1 MNQNLSMNRRSLL
14 HAGLGFAA
22 VIAVPN
28 LSGCVATGSARKGF
42 FAARE
47 LPIGLQ
53 LYTLGDAIVKE
64 DLDGTLQRVAAIGY
78 RTIELPG
85 VKSGETSR
93 IRAAADKAGLAIT
106 AVHVGSGPASA
117 EGPLTVQADLA
128 QLAGQLQ
135 VLGCR
140 DVVVPFPLLPSV
152 TPAAGEDMLTALRRA
167 FRSGIDHWK
176 RTAALLNERG
186 EALRREGLS
195 LSYHNHDLEFITVS
209 GTRGWD
215 ILVADTDP
223 KLVFFEIDI
232 GWVVAGGLDPV
243 AFVEGLAGRV
253 RQLHVKDLNA
263 PSEPKEA
270 LKMDSTEVGSG
281 VVDWKKVLGAA
292 YRAGARQFY
301 VEQEPPFKIDRF
313 EAVSKSYAYLNNL

>member
-1 MNQNLSMNRRSLL
+1 MSQELSMNRRSLL
-14 HAGLGFAA
+14 RAGLGFAA
-22 VIAVPN
+22 VIAAPN
-28 LSGCVATGSARKGF
+28 LSGCVAASAGRKGF
-42 FAARE
+42 FAEHE

-53 LYTLGDAIVKE
+53 LYTLGDAMMNE

-78 RTIELPG
+78 RAIELPG
-85 VKSGETSR
+85 VQGGEITR
-93 IRAAADKAGLAIT
+93 MRAAADNAGLAIT
-106 AVHVGSGPASA
+106 AVHVGAGPASA
-117 EGPLTVQADLA
+117 QGPLTVQTDPA
-128 QLAGQLQ
+128 QLAAELQ

-140 DVVVPFPLLPSV
+140 DVVVPFPVLPSV

-167 FRSGIDHWK
+167 FRSGVDHWK

-195 LSYHNHDLEFITVS
+195 LSYHNHDLEFLTVS

-215 ILVADTDP
+215 ILAAETDP
-223 KLVFFEIDI
+223 KLVFFEVDV
-232 GWVVAGGLDPV
+232 GWVAAGGLDPV
-243 AFVEGLAGRV
+243 AFLEGLAGRV
-253 RQLHVKDLNA
+253 RQLHVKDLNT

-281 VVDWKKVLGAA
+281 IVDWRNVLATA

-301 VEQEPPFKIDRF
+301 VEQEPPFKLDRL
-313 EAVSKSYAYLNNL
+313 EAVAKSYAYLNNL